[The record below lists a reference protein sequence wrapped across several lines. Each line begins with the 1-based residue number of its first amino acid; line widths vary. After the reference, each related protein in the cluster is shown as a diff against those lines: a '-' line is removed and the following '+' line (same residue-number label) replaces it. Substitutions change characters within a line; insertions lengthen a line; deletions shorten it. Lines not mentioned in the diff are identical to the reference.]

1 MQMVTGR
8 SILDSLEQNKELFK
22 QILLKWNIHI
32 NLISRKD
39 SEKVFEELWGK
50 AMEIEEKLPEEI
62 TRILDIGSGN
72 GFPAIPIKI
81 KRMHLDIKLLEPRKK
96 RYNFL
101 LYARTELSLNEGFNI
116 YNVRWQ
122 EFVIPENWLPEKILH
137 QGIKLGEDFR
147 RKFTLQSI

>member
-8 SILDSLEQNKELFK
+8 FILGSLEQNRELFK
-22 QILLKWNIHI
+22 QMLLKWNTHI
-32 NLISRKD
+32 NLVSRQNP
-39 SEKVFEELWGK
+39 EKVFDELWEK
-50 AMEIEEKLPEEI
+50 AMEIENGLPEEL

-72 GFPAIPIKI
+72 GFPAIPIKLM
-81 KRMHLDIKLLEPRKK
+81 RMHVDIKLLEPRKK

-101 LYARTELSLNEGFNI
+101 LYARTELSLYEGFNI

-122 EFVIPENWLPEKILH
+122 EFTLPDYWLPEKILH

-147 RKFTLQSI
+147 RKFNLQSS